1 MKREKLLLLSILGLI
16 ILFSIGCII
25 HQYKTQILFNYNK
38 YCYGQ
43 SHLIKNIKSRKEID
57 SILNILHEVKYDQ
70 LDHEYKNYTLLNS
83 HNYLSLVK
91 GKSFYKVQGEDI
103 FKPIIGTFR
112 IADFLPKDV
121 YFEKNIAALPS
132 GKSQYWLIDKQ
143 LLYILLTLQD
153 SLRSHQYNPQGFK
166 INYSYRYPLLNQ
178 KVKGANK
185 SQHLLG
191 KAVDIHIQDI
201 NQDGKS
207 DQIDKAIV
215 YDLLNKHI
223 LFRTGGLGRYPNTMV
238 IHLDVRP
245 WKARWDY
252 RIN

>member
-1 MKREKLLLLSILGLI
+1 M
-16 ILFSIGCII
+16 
-25 HQYKTQILFNYNK
+25 
-38 YCYGQ
+38 
-43 SHLIKNIKSRKEID
+43 
-57 SILNILHEVKYDQ
+57 
-70 LDHEYKNYTLLNS
+70 
-83 HNYLSLVK
+83 
-91 GKSFYKVQGEDI
+91 
-103 FKPIIGTFR
+103 P
-112 IADFLPKDV
+112 
-121 YFEKNIAALPS
+121 
-132 GKSQYWLIDKQ
+132 
-143 LLYILLTLQD
+143 
-153 SLRSHQYNPQGFK
+153 
-166 INYSYRYPLLNQ
+166 Q